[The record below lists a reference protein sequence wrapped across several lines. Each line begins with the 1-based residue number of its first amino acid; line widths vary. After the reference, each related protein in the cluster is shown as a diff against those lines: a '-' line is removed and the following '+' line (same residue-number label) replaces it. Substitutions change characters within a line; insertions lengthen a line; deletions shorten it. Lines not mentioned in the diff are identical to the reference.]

1 MPKPVHLLPSILA
14 IVLAI
19 PALTLADDVRIR
31 SAVANV
37 RTEGSTLGT
46 VVFQLKAGDTA
57 KLLETAG
64 DWLRIET
71 RDGRRGWV
79 SKTVADVVATPT
91 ATAPAATA
99 PPARGATPGASTR
112 GAATGSGATL
122 TINHKDVACVLN
134 DRYPRLDAC
143 FQPAGELG
151 NGKVLFRAGDG
162 KPWYAVDLMPEGGCH
177 VAYLPKPLEATKEIQ
192 YFVSA
197 VDKAFNARQQPDTAP
212 ETAYRA
218 RVVRNQGECDRL
230 KLMATSVKKLAR
242 PIVVAAGRTGM
253 GAPAALGALLVGFSG
268 EGVVLAT
275 AAAAAGVGATGAG
288 VAAGTSAGAG
298 GGGIGTST
306 LAIAGGAVAAAG
318 LVAVAAGGGEEG
330 QECMDAREIQN
341 LSGGSVV
348 AVDNQTFCSTDTEFC
363 RGNVTLRACIGGL
376 CTNSC
381 TVYYELSDGR
391 RFPCGPLPNC
401 FAGSAAQANDPTFC
415 LAAAQQVVQV
425 CN

>member
-1 MPKPVHLLPSILA
+1 MPKPDRVWPSILA
-14 IVLAI
+14 IVLVL
-19 PALTLADDVRIR
+19 PALAIADDVRIR

-46 VVFQLKAGDTA
+46 VVFRLKAGDTV

-64 DWLRIET
+64 DWLRVET

-79 SKTVADVVATPT
+79 SKTVADVIATTPAANTPPATPSARVAPPSVAT
-91 ATAPAATA
+91 
-99 PPARGATPGASTR
+99 
-112 GAATGSGATL
+112 TGTGGTL
-122 TINHKDVACVLN
+122 AIDHRDVACVLN

-151 NGKVLFRAGDG
+151 NAKVLFRAGDG
-162 KPWYAVDLMPEGGCH
+162 SPWYAVDLMPEGRCH

-192 YFVSA
+192 YFVAA

-212 ETAYRA
+212 ETAYHA

-230 KLMATSVKKLAR
+230 KLVATSVKKLAK

-275 AAAAAGVGATGAG
+275 AAAAASVGAAGAG
-288 VAAGTSAGAG
+288 VAAAGTTAGAG

-306 LAIAGGAVAAAG
+306 LVIAGGAVAAAG
-318 LVAVAAGGGEEG
+318 LVVVAAGGGEEG
-330 QECMDAREIQN
+330 QDCTTAREIQDGG
-341 LSGGSVV
+341 GGSVV
-348 AVDNQTFCSTDTEFC
+348 ALDNQTFCATQSIPC
-363 RGNVTLRACIGGL
+363 RGNVTLRTCIGGL

-381 TVYYELSDGR
+381 SVYYELSDGR
-391 RFPCGPLPNC
+391 RFPCGSLANC
-401 FAGSAAQANDPTFC
+401 FAGSSGQLSDATFC
-415 LAAAQQVVQV
+415 VNAAQQAVQA
-425 CN
+425 CQ